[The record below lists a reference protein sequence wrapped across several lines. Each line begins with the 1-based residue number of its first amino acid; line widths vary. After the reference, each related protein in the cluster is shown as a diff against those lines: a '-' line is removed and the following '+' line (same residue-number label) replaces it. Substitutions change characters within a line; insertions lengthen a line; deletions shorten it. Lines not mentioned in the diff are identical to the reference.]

1 MYYTLMGLT
10 LLSTPS
16 SYLIVNCLYFSR
28 WSFYYLKKKSL
39 LLCIFCNTLER
50 GAFEAAL
57 SSFTL
62 HMPKHTS
69 HTHTHTHKRELALS
83 MHCLFQCQSVSCS
96 RRCLLNSFLHAECTS
111 LIPHFLTFLVPV
123 TSHSRCP
130 TALLTSGRR
139 AQEMKETGVV
149 GGEDEADGSRRSI
162 NSLSSWWLL
171 WEGRKGWGE
180 RESQINDW
188 IHLTVQESRFNV

>member
-28 WSFYYLKKKSL
+28 WSFYYLKKNPYCCAFSVILWKEEPLKLPCLVSHYT
-39 LLCIFCNTLER
+39 CPNTL
-50 GAFEAAL
+50 
-57 SSFTL
+57 
-62 HMPKHTS
+62 P
-69 HTHTHTHKRELALS
+69 THTHTHKRELALS